1 MFRRRT
7 AALVT
12 VIFVAGAMLA
22 GCASGTPAA
31 EPTVTVT
38 VNPTPTEKPSPTPTP
53 TPTAS
58 TKTAVV
64 PNSCDSVGTAET
76 RAATVDGMTNQDDGT
91 GFTRPAPEGATL
103 ALGCDWIV
111 GDATG
116 ILLLISEATPAAV
129 TAAVATLP
137 GLGYT
142 CSTARAGNPLCTMT
156 VQGRQGS
163 PDAVET
169 IYARDNVWIYMSAV
183 NIDGGQLLSDLAVQM
198 WE

>member
-1 MFRRRT
+1 MIRRRT

-12 VIFVAGAMLA
+12 ALVVAGSSLA

-31 EPTVTVT
+31 APTVTVT
-38 VNPTPTEKPSPTPTP
+38 V
-53 TPTAS
+53 TPTATVAPAPTQS
-58 TKTAVV
+58 PTQSAKTAVV
-64 PNSCDSVGTAET
+64 PQSCDAVGTAAT

-91 GFTRPAPEGATL
+91 GFTRPAPDGATL

-142 CSTARAGNPLCTMT
+142 CSTARAGNPLCTTT
-156 VQGRQGS
+156 VQGAQGS
-163 PDAVET
+163 PNAVET
-169 IYARDNVWIYMSAV
+169 IYARDNIWIYMSAS

>member
-1 MFRRRT
+1 MIRRRT

-12 VIFVAGAMLA
+12 ALLVAGASLA
-22 GCASGTPAA
+22 GCASGTPSA

-38 VNPTPTEKPSPTPTP
+38 VTSTPTIAPTPTP

-64 PNSCDSVGTAET
+64 PKDCDAVGTAAT

-91 GFTRPAPEGATL
+91 GFVRPAPDGATL
-103 ALGCDWIV
+103 ALGCDWIE

-142 CSTARAGNPLCTMT
+142 CSTARAGNPLCTAT
-156 VQGRQGS
+156 VQGAQGF
-163 PDAVET
+163 PNAVET
-169 IYARDNVWIYMSAV
+169 IYARDNIWIYMSAS